1 MNLKGKCLIARPSVT
16 DPFFKKSV
24 VMIYEHTAQATV
36 GLVLNKSTNTLQLK
50 DILSNRGYDS
60 IATDPIYLGGP
71 VNERA
76 ISMLHSGDWYS
87 SNTMPVNNQISI
99 SSDDL
104 MIYKFVNGD
113 MPDGYRFFLGSAV
126 WHPKQITHEIQKN
139 SWLISELDIES
150 IFNSDGREMW
160 DLAIETN
167 ARDTIDKFF

>member
-24 VMIYEHTAQATV
+24 VMIYEHTAQATT
-36 GLVLNKSTNTLQLK
+36 GLVLNKRTNTLQLK

-60 IATDPIYLGGP
+60 IATDPIHLGGP

-87 SNTMPVNNQISI
+87 SNTMPVNDQISI

-126 WHPKQITHEIQKN
+126 WHPKQIAHEIQKN
-139 SWLISELDIES
+139 SWLISELDIQS

-160 DLAIETN
+160 DLAIETS
-167 ARDTIDKFF
+167 ARDTIDRFF